1 MDAKNGDVQIYW
13 KVWGRRVSQDYHH
26 LFNQPLLFQER
37 EVEFL
42 NTCKQ
47 KYYSVLFSQQLLKV
61 QHICPFCCHYQTFH
75 FFASTCTTIQNRK
88 AHLLTL
94 AALEIELGEFKPTSW
109 PRIRFTSS
117 VPFALGTPTVNLKLY

>member
-1 MDAKNGDVQIYW
+1 MLKMEMYRFTGRCGEGELAKIATTFSTNPSYS
-13 KVWGRRVSQDYHH
+13 RR
-26 LFNQPLLFQER
+26 EG
-37 EVEFL
+37 EFL

-47 KYYSVLFSQQLLKV
+47 KYYSVLFLQQLLKV
-61 QHICPFCCHYQTFH
+61 QHIYPFYCHYQTFH
-75 FFASTCTTIQNRK
+75 FFVSICTTIQNRK
-88 AHLLTL
+88 ANLLTL